1 MNILVTGGSKGVG
14 RAIALKFA
22 VPGNTIFLNYH
33 SDDESAERT
42 AGEVAA
48 RNARAVTV
56 KVDVGTPQGC
66 RQLIDTVRET
76 TDRLD
81 VVVHGAVK
89 SITGPTL
96 SLDPAEFRA
105 ATELNASA
113 LLYLTQAAL
122 PLLKRGSSI
131 VFLTSKGSVAAV
143 PDYAALGAPKAMAE
157 ALVRYL
163 AVELAPKG
171 IRINSVSAGPMDTEA
186 FRSMFATGAEERLAA
201 ATAANPSG
209 RAVEVADVANLVEFL
224 ASDGAEMIQGQRIHV
239 DGGLYLR

>member
-1 MNILVTGGSKGVG
+1 MNILITGGSKGVG

-22 VPGNTIFLNYH
+22 VPGNTIFINYH
-33 SDDESAERT
+33 SDEQSAERT
-42 AGEVAA
+42 ADEVTA

-76 TDRLD
+76 ADRLD
-81 VVVHGAVK
+81 VVVHGAVR

-96 SLDPAEFRA
+96 ALDPAEFAA

-171 IRINSVSAGPMDTEA
+171 VRINSVSAGPMDTEA
-186 FRSMFATGAEERLAA
+186 FRSMFASGARERLAA
-201 ATAANPSG
+201 AAAANPSG
-209 RAVEVADVANLVEFL
+209 RAVEVDDVADLVEFL